1 MKGSPGGSPHREAR
15 QLSLVDIYSEVANK
29 AKALTTVLLLTHNS
43 T

>member
-1 MKGSPGGSPHREAR
+1 MEAR
-15 QLSLVDIYSEVANK
+15 HLSLVDICSDVATK